1 MPDSPAT
8 FAIVILGALL
18 AGFAQGLSGFAF
30 AMIALSIWAW
40 ALAPQVAAPLA
51 VFGALMGQLL
61 SLFQVRAGYDLRR
74 IAPLVAGGVIGVP
87 IGVFALHNF
96 DPVKFKLVVGTLLI
110 LYAGYGLLS
119 GGALRIKVGGRWLDA
134 GVGLI
139 GGGLGGLGGMSGSVP
154 AIWTQMRGWNRDLRR
169 ATMQVYNITMHIFTL
184 TVYFETGGLRALDW
198 RLFAIAAPAM
208 LVPAYFGARLYHR
221 ISERLFQR
229 LILVLLLFSGIAM
242 LYGSLRTLHQPD

>member
-8 FAIVILGALL
+8 FSIVIIGGLL

-61 SLFQVRAGYDLRR
+61 SLFQVRGGYDLLR

-96 DPVKFKLVVGTLLI
+96 DPFTFKFVVGTLLVF
-110 LYAGYGLLS
+110 YAGYGLLA
-119 GGALRIKVGGRWLDA
+119 GGDLRLKSGGRWLDA
-134 GVGLI
+134 FVGLI
-139 GGGLGGLGGMSGSVP
+139 GGALGGLGGMSGSVP
-154 AIWTQMRGWNRDLRR
+154 AIWTQVRGWSRDLRR

-184 TVYFETGGLRALDW
+184 TVYAESGGLRGFDW
-198 RLFAIAAPAM
+198 RLFAVAAPAM
-208 LVPAYFGARLYHR
+208 LIPAYFGARLYHR
-221 ISERLFQR
+221 ISERVFQR
-229 LILVLLLFSGIAM
+229 VILVLLLFSGLAM
-242 LYGSLRTLHQPD
+242 LYGSLRSLQLMG